1 MRRRDPDKAGP
12 TPEEVARA
20 LGVSETM
27 VETWQY
33 PETRGCF
40 CCGGDFHALQRQW
53 ARETAERIAYAETA
67 KAVAEKLAEHKRKV
81 RELLERLEGTRDV

>member
-20 LGVSETM
+20 LGISETII
-27 VETWQY
+27 ETWQY

-40 CCGGDFHALQRQW
+40 CCGGDFHALQRRWAHEKAVEAACKEVERQVLEQKRK
-53 ARETAERIAYAETA
+53 AREAIERM
-67 KAVAEKLAEHKRKV
+67 V
-81 RELLERLEGTRDV
+81 GTRDV